1 MLKAF
6 RNKASSNYL
15 QSKANEQSL
24 KVISPTSFHLGV
36 NLCKIYILDDSNLA
50 HVSTRRG
57 HDPSVEG
64 LPGVALYYGRSC
76 CYQQEG
82 MTGLGQSDDNIP
94 DHV

>member
-24 KVISPTSFHLGV
+24 KVIPPTPFHLGA
-36 NLCKIYILDDSNLA
+36 NLCKIYILDESNPA
-50 HVSTRRG
+50 HISTRRG

-76 CYQQEG
+76 CYQQES
-82 MTGLGQSDDNIP
+82 MTGLGQSDGDIP